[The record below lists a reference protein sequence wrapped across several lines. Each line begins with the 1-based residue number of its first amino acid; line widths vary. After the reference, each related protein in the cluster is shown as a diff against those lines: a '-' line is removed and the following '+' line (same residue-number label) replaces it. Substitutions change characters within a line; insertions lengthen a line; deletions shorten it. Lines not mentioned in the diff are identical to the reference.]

1 MEAPPVPQPKAVPTV
16 TTLAPEH
23 VVRAIVN
30 VLVQRE
36 VLVKAYRP
44 IEEIEAE
51 NRKRRERDPKAKLE
65 ELPPKPREGDWW
77 DSEVYT
83 DGWTE
88 SDLSALH
95 RVLDPTVLHQDT
107 ILWFK
112 EVTAENG
119 RPVFR
124 YCFRAAPPL
133 TLDALRGKLLRH
145 LAYMYEV
152 ERPALGK
159 QLLELR
165 KRVTDMEKIV
175 FYGAEHVLDVMEYE
189 EREEEEVEEEEEED
203 PCDPDDAADAVW
215 PSKEEKKPRR
225 PTRVQVLANLLRF
238 QEGRIRE
245 LEAERM
251 QLVHNAK
258 NVSESL
264 ASINSAVQLLRAKV
278 EGVRPEDGEKKTEEE
293 IEAEDA
299 KEESREKEA
308 KRRARDA
315 AARQHDQRREADKKK
330 EAARRR
336 IAKVLEDKRKKA
348 PAAADVSPPKP

>member
-1 MEAPPVPQPKAVPTV
+1 MAAEVTPAASPVA
-16 TTLAPEH
+16 TLAPEQ

-51 NRKRRERDPKAKLE
+51 NCKRRQRDPKAKLE

-77 DSEVYT
+77 DNEVYT
-83 DGWTE
+83 DGWVE
-88 SDLSALH
+88 SELFTLH
-95 RVLDPTVLHQDT
+95 RLLDPTVLHQDT

-112 EVTAENG
+112 EVIAANG
-119 RPVFR
+119 RPAFR

-133 TLDALRGKLLRH
+133 TLDALRSKLLRH

-175 FYGAEHVLDVMEYE
+175 FYGAEHVLDLIEYQ
-189 EREEEEVEEEEEED
+189 EEEEAEGAEEEEGGSASEGDSKKED
-203 PCDPDDAADAVW
+203 TATP
-215 PSKEEKKPRR
+215 PRP
-225 PTRVQVLANLLRF
+225 PTRVQVLAKLLRF

-251 QLVHNAK
+251 QMVHNAK

-264 ASINSAVQLLRAKV
+264 SSINSAVQLLRAKV

-293 IEAEDA
+293 IEREDEKEETREKDA
-299 KEESREKEA
+299 KQ
-308 KRRARDA
+308 RARNPA
-315 AARQHDQRREADKKK
+315 VRQHDQRREADKKK

-336 IAKVLEDKRKKA
+336 VAKVLAEKKKKNNDKEE
-348 PAAADVSPPKP
+348 KP

>member
-1 MEAPPVPQPKAVPTV
+1 MATAAAAEQPAAPPP
-16 TTLAPEH
+16 TTLPPEQ

-88 SDLSALH
+88 SELAALH

-112 EVTAENG
+112 EVTAANG
-119 RPVFR
+119 RPAFR

-189 EREEEEVEEEEEED
+189 EREEEEGEEEEEEEEEEED
-203 PCDPDDAADAVW
+203 PCNTADA
-215 PSKEEKKPRR
+215 SEAKHQRR

-264 ASINSAVQLLRAKV
+264 VSINSAVQLLRAKI

-293 IEAEDA
+293 LEEEDA
-299 KEESREKEA
+299 KDESREKDA
-308 KRRARDA
+308 KQRARNA

-336 IAKVLEDKRKKA
+336 VAKVLEDKRKKA